1 VVRVMNRQVTS
12 LALTFLVFLSACPSP
27 LPSETPAPIDAGEHQ
42 DDAGILG
49 CEQAGFQE
57 MADAMPLPLN
67 QIGYVKEAFEVLDSS
82 STGPEECF
90 QLIVKNAAGG
100 LVPSSVTRH
109 SEGHL
114 ISFVPSEPGR
124 YCYSFQSLGQR
135 PVSALFWLYK
145 NVHSACVD
153 VRVRPNAA
161 QACLKLSRACV
172 HTATARGHFACDE
185 SLYAFD
191 GGLVGTLKDGGFF
204 IGEGNLLAAFESSRL
219 TNINVTTRLER
230 GTPTDSIFPAQ
241 WAIAG
246 SRLAVSDGDSGV
258 TFVIDAGQLVPAESF
273 AVIEDQQ
280 VIAISQA
287 GQIMRAN
294 QSFVCA
300 VGQPACLH
308 KASGIVSADS
318 EGMQYCDG
326 QYSTS
331 YPIHAV
337 FGMDG
342 GVFETVGTY
351 PFCAGLFSAPGNASF
366 PRRRLLVGN
375 PFGVS
380 KIDATGVVYSAPGAL
395 AWYSSDTH
403 LWASSLNETT
413 IWCE

>member
-258 TFVIDAGQLVPAESF
+258 TFVIDAGQLVPSLKTNRSSRFLKQDKSCEQTKALSAPWASPPASTKRVGLFQRIPRECN
-273 AVIEDQQ
+273 
-280 VIAISQA
+280 IA
-287 GQIMRAN
+287 MAN
-294 QSFVCA
+294 IRPCTRFTRSSEWMV
-300 VGQPACLH
+300 ACLRPSVPTH
-308 KASGIVSADS
+308 FVPGFSAH
-318 EGMQYCDG
+318 QA
-326 QYSTS
+326 T
-331 YPIHAV
+331 PV
-337 FGMDG
+337 FLG
-342 GVFETVGTY
+342 GVCWWAIHSEFQKLTRRALYT
-351 PFCAGLFSAPGNASF
+351 
-366 PRRRLLVGN
+366 RRLARSRG
-375 PFGVS
+375 
-380 KIDATGVVYSAPGAL
+380 I
-395 AWYSSDTH
+395 H
-403 LWASSLNETT
+403 LTLISGPRA
-413 IWCE
+413 